1 MNSIDSCELDDE
13 EERLNYPLEFLNS
26 VTPNGLPP
34 YQLDLKI
41 GAIVMLIRN
50 INMNQGLCNGTRCI
64 VRHIYNEFLDVE
76 IITGSGN

>member
-13 EERLNYPLEFLNS
+13 EERLNYQLEFLNS

-34 YQLDLKI
+34 YQI

-76 IITGSGN
+76 IITGNGN

>member
-13 EERLNYPLEFLNS
+13 EERLNYQLEFLNS

-41 GAIVMLIRN
+41 GNNHFQNQAVSNPRSQSLITVN
-50 INMNQGLCNGTRCI
+50 E
-64 VRHIYNEFLDVE
+64 HI
-76 IITGSGN
+76 